1 MVSVSVYVSDHF
13 ETTATQ
19 AALAAVAPVT
29 ATSAPYRRPCEASCY
44 SLKAYSISFLYFL
57 LLAQ

>member
-1 MVSVSVYVSDHF
+1 MVSVSVYASDYF

-44 SLKAYSISFLYFL
+44 SLKTYFIPFLCYL

>member
-1 MVSVSVYVSDHF
+1 MVSVSIKALDYF

-44 SLKAYSISFLYFL
+44 YSKALFISSFYVVLH
-57 LLAQ
+57 